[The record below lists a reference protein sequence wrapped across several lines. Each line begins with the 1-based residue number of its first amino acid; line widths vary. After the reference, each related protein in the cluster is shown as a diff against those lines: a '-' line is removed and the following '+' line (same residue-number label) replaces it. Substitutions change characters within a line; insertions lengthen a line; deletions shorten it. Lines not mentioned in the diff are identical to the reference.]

1 MTKEAYSTEQKI
13 AFIKRLYCPAR
24 AVAAATG
31 GNGFEDFMTSLHVAY
46 YRDKADK
53 PRTDVMAALKAPWM
67 KMAEEEFKARVA
79 RFKGT
84 HNAMA
89 VSFQKWGR
97 STRGNKPALGAVALI
112 RFKDGRHHVTFVAGM
127 DKTGTRLATLGGKGE
142 GVLGLVRGSAHA
154 EDAGRQ
160 VRRRR
165 PRRRRRAEVLN
176 RGPGCVGKH
185 QR

>member
-79 RFKGT
+79 RFKAPT
-84 HNAMA
+84 MR
-89 VSFQKWGR
+89 WRCR
-97 STRGNKPALGAVALI
+97 SRNG
-112 RFKDGRHHVTFVAGM
+112 
-127 DKTGTRLATLGGKGE
+127 
-142 GVLGLVRGSAHA
+142 
-154 EDAGRQ
+154 AGRPAATSL
-160 VRRRR
+160 RSAR
-165 PRRRRRAEVLN
+165 
-176 RGPGCVGKH
+176 
-185 QR
+185 